1 MEVTFKKCFKCG
13 LILPISAF
21 YAHPRMLDGHLNK
34 CKTCT
39 RKDVH
44 ERYEE
49 NIKDKDFLEKERARG
64 RDKYKRLG
72 YKDREHAEYS
82 KPASNSRRNFEAKYG
97 RVSSNIEL
105 HHWNYNYLDELIPV
119 DKRIHHRLHKLIRI
133 NKDEKFFTVISTGEK
148 LDTMGKHCDFIERT
162 FQKHLRI

>member
-1 MEVTFKKCFKCG
+1 M
-13 LILPISAF
+13 LPISMF
-21 YAHPRMLDGHLNK
+21 YAHPQMADGHLNK
-34 CKTCT
+34 CKNCT
-39 RKDVH
+39 KSDVH
-44 ERYEE
+44 KNYMEKMTDEE
-49 NIKDKDFLEKERARG
+49 YTEKERARG
-64 RDKYKRLG
+64 RDKYHRLG
-72 YKDREHAEYS
+72 YKDREHAKYS

-133 NKDEKFFTVISTGEK
+133 NKNEKFFTVISTGEK